1 MPIKILRTAQEWI
14 DEGRKVALA
23 TVSRTWGSAPF
34 PAGSQL
40 AADDRGNFIGSV
52 SGGCI
57 EGAVILEARKSIE
70 DGKIR
75 NLKFNVSD
83 EQAWEVGLA
92 CGGTIQIFVEPTPK
106 EVSAI
111 LTADKKK
118 QSVSLVTNLQSG
130 EHKLYSG
137 DDAPE
142 PVQAAMQSDKSG
154 PLGGEEF
161 IRVFNRPR
169 RLAVVGAVHIAQ
181 ELVPMA
187 RQVGFEV
194 TVIDPREAFATSE
207 RFPEIDLSTEWPDR
221 ALETF
226 ELDPRCAVV
235 TLTHDPKLDDPALN
249 AALKSDCFYVG
260 ALGSTRTQAK
270 RIDRLRKIGL
280 EKEAI
285 ERIHGPIGLD
295 IGAKSPAEIAVS
307 ILAEIVSTQKRTKVA

>member
-1 MPIKILRTAQEWI
+1 MSIEILRTAKKWAK
-14 DEGRKVALA
+14 EGRKVALA
-23 TVSRTWGSAPF
+23 TVSNTWGSAPF

-40 AADDRGNFIGSV
+40 AADDQGNFVGSV

-70 DGKIR
+70 DGEIR
-75 NLKFNVSD
+75 NLEFSVSD

-92 CGGTIQIFVEPTPK
+92 CGGTIQVFVEPAPG
-106 EVSAI
+106 EVDAI
-111 LTADKKK
+111 LAADTGK

-130 EHKLYSG
+130 EHKLYDG

-142 PVQAAMQSDKSG
+142 AVRAAMRADKSG
-154 PLGGEEF
+154 PLEGEEF
-161 IRVFNRPR
+161 VRVFNRPR

-187 RQVGFEV
+187 RQAGFEI
-194 TVIDPREAFATSE
+194 TVIDPREAFATPE
-207 RFPEIDLSTEWPDR
+207 RFPEVTLSTEWPDK

-226 ELDPRCAVV
+226 DLDPRCAVV
-235 TLTHDPKLDDPALN
+235 TLTHDPKLDDPALD

-270 RIDRLRKIGL
+270 RVDRLSEAGFDEATIG
-280 EKEAI
+280 
-285 ERIHGPIGLD
+285 RIHGPIGLD
-295 IGAKSPAEIAVS
+295 IGAKSPAEIAVA
-307 ILAEIVSTQKRTKVA
+307 ILAEIVSVQRRPKAA

>member
-1 MPIKILRTAQEWI
+1 MSIEILRTAKEWS

-23 TVSRTWGSAPF
+23 TVSNTWGSAPF

-40 AADDRGNFIGSV
+40 AADDQGNFVGSV

-75 NLKFNVSD
+75 NLEFSVSD

-92 CGGTIQIFVEPTPK
+92 CGGTIQVFVEPAPG
-106 EVSAI
+106 EVSEI
-111 LTADKKK
+111 LKADKDK

-130 EHKLYSG
+130 EHKLYG
-137 DDAPE
+137 TDDAPE
-142 PVQAAMQSDKSG
+142 PIQAAMRSDKSG
-154 PLGGEEF
+154 PLKGEEF
-161 IRVFNRPR
+161 VRVFNRPR

-187 RQVGFEV
+187 RQAGFEV
-194 TVIDPREAFATSE
+194 TVIDPREAFATPE
-207 RFPEIDLSTEWPDR
+207 RFPGVTLSTEWPDQ
-221 ALETF
+221 ALQTF
-226 ELDPRCAVV
+226 DLDPRCAVV
-235 TLTHDPKLDDPALN
+235 TLTHDPKLDDPALD

-270 RIDRLRKIGL
+270 RVDRLTEAGFDQATIG
-280 EKEAI
+280 
-285 ERIHGPIGLD
+285 RIHGPIGLN
-295 IGAKSPAEIAVS
+295 IGAKSPAEIAVA
-307 ILAEIVSTQKRTKVA
+307 ILAEIVSVQRQAQAA